1 MALNLLLDDPQSNSP
16 LDIHEKP
23 YCKASQG
30 YSVPSVPVPH
40 SEPSNFFADLLTRDQ
55 LAPQLQTTVRSLDR
69 WESLK
74 IGPPRIIL
82 GGSVL
87 YRVAAVREWLLK
99 REKQPLSPRRPYTR
113 RKRPEQTLNPVKGR
127 AKRAAEGTA
136 KRTEKVE
143 EVSK

>member
-1 MALNLLLDDPQSNSP
+1 MALDLLLDKPQSNSP
-16 LDIHEKP
+16 VDVQEKP
-23 YCKASQG
+23 HCKAFQG
-30 YSVPSVPVPH
+30 DSVPSARVPQPEPH
-40 SEPSNFFADLLTRDQ
+40 NFFADLLTREQ

-99 REKQPLSPRRPYTR
+99 REQQPLSPRRPYTR
-113 RKRPEQTLNPVKGR
+113 RKRQRSCNQTTG
-127 AKRAAEGTA
+127 
-136 KRTEKVE
+136 
-143 EVSK
+143 

>member
-1 MALNLLLDDPQSNSP
+1 MALNLLLGKPQNNSA
-16 LDIHEKP
+16 LAAQEKP
-23 YCKASQG
+23 
-30 YSVPSVPVPH
+30 YSVPSVPVPQ
-40 SEPSNFFADLLTRDQ
+40 PAAPNFFADLLTREQ
-55 LAPQLQTTVRSLDR
+55 LAPQLQTTVRTLDR

-99 REKQPLSPRRPYTR
+99 REQQPLSPRRPYTH
-113 RKRPEQTLNPVKGR
+113 RKRPEQTLKPIKGAER
-127 AKRAAEGTA
+127 VAARAAA
-136 KRTEKVE
+136 KAAETVE